1 VTIDTREQAPTQAP
15 PPHRRR
21 RRVRLPRRPVAFLL
35 ALVFFFGPLGA
46 FLLGARP
53 QAIENRPL
61 AQFPSPS
68 DGWSFFPE
76 FTTWAT
82 DHLPLRGEAVRGNA
96 AFSERVFGEPP
107 SYRTEAGTG
116 GGPTAGVPSGD
127 GTATDTTQQ
136 QGAQYPQVLAGK
148 NGWLYY
154 GQDAANLC
162 QPTRTVPEV
171 LTRLNRLAAAVQASG
186 RRFVLTVAPD
196 KSTIHPQDLPDT
208 YLGKG
213 CSEQRRSEF
222 WQALARTPPSGYLDL
237 RGPLESEI
245 RRSGDPVYRPTDTHW
260 GPRGAAVYVQALAG
274 RLDPALAASTSV
286 VETGRSTEPGDL
298 GVMIGQPSDDPVQG
312 VELSRPGVTPVGRDS
327 LRLPEMPF
335 GPETFTDTTSGAPL
349 FGPKTLLLGDSFS
362 SASADMLGGLFSSV
376 TLLHNEVAGQY
387 PQAVADLMVDNDVV
401 VYEIVERTI
410 ASGRGALI
418 EDASLDAIEKTL
430 AAHPR

>member
-1 VTIDTREQAPTQAP
+1 MTIDTREQAPAQAP
-15 PPHRRR
+15 PPNRRR
-21 RRVRLPRRPVAFLL
+21 RRVRLPRRPMAFLL
-35 ALVFFFGPLGA
+35 ALLFFFGPLGA

-61 AQFPSPS
+61 AEFPSPS

-76 FTTWAT
+76 FTSWAT

-116 GGPTAGVPSGD
+116 GGPAAGVPSGN

-136 QGAQYPQVLAGK
+136 AVEYPKVIGGK

-154 GQDAANLC
+154 GEDVANLC

-171 LTRLNRLAAAVQASG
+171 LTRLNRLAAAVESSG

-208 YLGKG
+208 YLGKE
-213 CSEQRRSEF
+213 CSEQRRGEF
-222 WQALARTPPSGYLDL
+222 WQALAQTPPSGYLDL
-237 RGPLESEI
+237 RAPLQDEI

-274 RLDPALAASTSV
+274 RLDPAVAASTSV
-286 VETGRSTEPGDL
+286 VETGPGTEPGDL
-298 GVMIGQPSDDPVQG
+298 SGMLGQPVDDKIQT
-312 VELSRPGVTPVGRDS
+312 VELRRPGVSPIGRVG
-327 LRLPEMPF
+327 LQLPAMPLA
-335 GPETFTDTTSGAPL
+335 PETFTDTTTGAPL
-349 FGPKTLLLGDSFS
+349 FTPPTLLLGDSFS
-362 SASADMLGGLFSSV
+362 SASADMLGGLFSKV
-376 TLLHNEVAGQY
+376 TLLHNEVASQS